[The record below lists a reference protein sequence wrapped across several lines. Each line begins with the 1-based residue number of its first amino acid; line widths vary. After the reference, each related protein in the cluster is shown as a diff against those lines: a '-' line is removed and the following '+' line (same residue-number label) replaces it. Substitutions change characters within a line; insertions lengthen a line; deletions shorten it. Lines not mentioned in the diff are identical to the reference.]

1 MFPSTNDF
9 QIDWLSQ
16 FVGYLPISWKFQI
29 EHPNQPHVSW
39 RWIIEYIYIIYIY
52 IYNIYIYNIYIYIF
66 VYMVHI
72 IFHSIPF
79 HFSSQEIGNFDFRS
93 CSPLS
98 TCFAR
103 SADQSDVVGDSGWA
117 WMNLRSCGSDFEQV
131 TKSQQS
137 IWFFPECVAR
147 VPVSL
152 RGSGGWGCV
161 PSTLRLCSQPFATV
175 RASPVWPCLW

>member
-1 MFPSTNDF
+1 
-9 QIDWLSQ
+9 
-16 FVGYLPISWKFQI
+16 
-29 EHPNQPHVSW
+29 
-39 RWIIEYIYIIYIY
+39 
-52 IYNIYIYNIYIYIF
+52 
-66 VYMVHI
+66 MVHI

-161 PSTLRLCSQPFATV
+161 PSTLRLCSQPSQPSARAPYGRAYGKFCKRGHFWILVEVAHVALLRFAWHAWHFVTSRRV
-175 RASPVWPCLW
+175 L